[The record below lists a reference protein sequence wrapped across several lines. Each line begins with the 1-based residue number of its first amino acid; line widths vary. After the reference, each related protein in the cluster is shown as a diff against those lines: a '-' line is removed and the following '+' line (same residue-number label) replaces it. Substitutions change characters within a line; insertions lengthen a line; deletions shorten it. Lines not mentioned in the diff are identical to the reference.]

1 MIDPAER
8 SRLARAKIQDSE
20 TEEEYESKHSRRKKK
35 KENVRDFFLDE
46 AEVDD
51 DVEDDEEAWNDGYEN
66 DILGAD
72 REEAEAGISAREIEA
87 KMRKDKG
94 DNSRMGFPDDK
105 LPDEE
110 EINAYYRNKYNE
122 GDSARQ
128 RFGQSGEAMSDE
140 ITQQQLLPGVKD
152 PNLWMVKCLPGTEK
166 DI

>member
-1 MIDPAER
+1 
-8 SRLARAKIQDSE
+8 
-20 TEEEYESKHSRRKKK
+20 
-35 KENVRDFFLDE
+35 
-46 AEVDD
+46 
-51 DVEDDEEAWNDGYEN
+51 
-66 DILGAD
+66 
-72 REEAEAGISAREIEA
+72 
-87 KMRKDKG
+87 MRKDKG

-152 PNLWMVKCLPGTEK
+152 PNLWMVKCLSQFQE